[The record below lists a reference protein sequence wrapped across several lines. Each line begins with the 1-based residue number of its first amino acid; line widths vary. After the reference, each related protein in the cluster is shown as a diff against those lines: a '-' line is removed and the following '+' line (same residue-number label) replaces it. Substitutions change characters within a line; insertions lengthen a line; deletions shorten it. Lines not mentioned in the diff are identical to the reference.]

1 MPFTLLLAAVVF
13 VACEPCPLVLA
24 WRGRVV
30 PGLSAPLLV
39 DMASLGRPTVTPTGG
54 LGRTLDRWLWTMDTP
69 TVTNWDLTR
78 SGVALDRQRL
88 CVTLR
93 FSFSLF

>member
-1 MPFTLLLAAVVF
+1 MSRA
-13 VACEPCPLVLA
+13 PLVLA
-24 WRGRVV
+24 WGGRVV
-30 PGLSAPLLV
+30 PGLLAPLLV
-39 DMASLGRPTVTPTGG
+39 DMASLGRPAVTPTGG
-54 LGRTLDRWLWTMDTP
+54 LGRTLDRWFWTMDTP

-88 CVTLR
+88 GVTLR